1 MNNTAFLFDEKLHE
15 YRITDTAPSPGLS
28 KKIRLEKSVKVVSR
42 ESSKFLKSLKDYT
55 SNTSLVLENT
65 EKNETLDQDYNVN
78 EEQATEDDPDPMD
91 TNASNYNNEFVD
103 RLILKTGT
111 NASPLFWC
119 QFAGC
124 NFSVKKSL
132 LCMKGHILA
141 EHLNQCS

>member
-15 YRITDTAPSPGLS
+15 YRITDTAPSLGIN
-28 KKIRLEKSVKVVSR
+28 KKIKLDKSVKVVSR
-42 ESSKFLKSLKDYT
+42 ESKFLKSLKHYT
-55 SNTSLVLENT
+55 TNVSQEMENT
-65 EKNETLDQDYNVN
+65 EKIEVGDQEDDVLNEV
-78 EEQATEDDPDPMD
+78 ATEEDFEAID
-91 TNASNYNNEFVD
+91 TVNSNDNTELVES
-103 RLILKTGT
+103 LILKTGT

-119 QFAGC
+119 QFTGC